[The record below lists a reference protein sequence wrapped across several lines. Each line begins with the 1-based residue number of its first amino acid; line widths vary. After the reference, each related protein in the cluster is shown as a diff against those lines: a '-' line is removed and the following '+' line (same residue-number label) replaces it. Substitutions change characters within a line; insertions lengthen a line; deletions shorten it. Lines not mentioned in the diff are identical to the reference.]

1 MGGIVVLGGAALVYF
16 STDATGMSLGVV
28 HAILGLMAFPAGYL
42 LLTGKAGA
50 RTLTLGVDATTIA
63 FSTLSEVILSIT
75 GSLPNGP
82 FVDSVVGTVV
92 AVFIALVIVYQLMSP
107 GLKHL
112 REDRFRVAGRR
123 QDRAG
128 HVEGRPL

>member
-1 MGGIVVLGGAALVYF
+1 MLGGAALVYF

-50 RTLTLGVDATTIA
+50 RTPTLGVDAAIIA
-63 FSTLSEVILSIT
+63 FSTLSEIILSIT

-107 GLKHL
+107 GHKQMG
-112 REDRFRVAGRR
+112 DRFRVAGRR
-123 QDRAG
+123 QGRAG
-128 HVEGRPL
+128 YVEGRSL